1 MEFEEIIRKRT
12 STRKFKDKKLE
23 KEKLDK
29 ILEAGRVAPTAKNKQ
44 PQKIFVVE
52 SEVGLKKIDKASPC
66 RYNAPVVLMVCSDKS
81 IAFHKENYSTYEMD
95 ATIVTTHMMLEAT
108 NVEVENIWIEMFDQ
122 NILKKEFNLDEN
134 LEVICLLMLGYQ
146 SDDCPVNPMHNIRK
160 PMHELV
166 EYV

>member
-52 SEVGLKKIDKASPC
+52 SEIGLKKIDKASPC

-95 ATIVTTHMMLEAT
+95 ATIVATHMMLEAT
-108 NVEVENIWIEMFDQ
+108 NIDVENIWIEMFDQ

-134 LEVICLLMLGYQ
+134 LEVICLLMLGYK

>member
-52 SEVGLKKIDKASPC
+52 SEIGLKKIDKASPC

-95 ATIVTTHMMLEAT
+95 ATIVATHMMLEAT
-108 NVEVENIWIEMFDQ
+108 NIDVENIWIEMATVSFLTVMHRV
-122 NILKKEFNLDEN
+122 LKTTVMRTFWD
-134 LEVICLLMLGYQ
+134 IIQ
-146 SDDCPVNPMHNIRK
+146 
-160 PMHELV
+160 
-166 EYV
+166 